1 MTLSASHLSSGEF
14 SIKPNIYIRLVLS
27 PGDSVMSFLKEP
39 IGDHP
44 SAMELFDMPL
54 FTASGFAG
62 VPYVPRKLSRAV
74 SKPSQDVFMAY
85 SA

>member
-1 MTLSASHLSSGEF
+1 
-14 SIKPNIYIRLVLS
+14 
-27 PGDSVMSFLKEP
+27 MSFLKEP

-54 FTASGFAG
+54 STASGFAG